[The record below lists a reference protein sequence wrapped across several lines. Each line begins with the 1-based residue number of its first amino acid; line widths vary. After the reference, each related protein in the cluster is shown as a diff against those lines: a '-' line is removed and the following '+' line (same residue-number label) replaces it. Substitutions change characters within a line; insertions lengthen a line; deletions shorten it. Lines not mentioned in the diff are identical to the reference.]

1 MTRRSWSWPVHKARR
16 PNTRV
21 RVSLRL
27 EDWPT
32 EDRTKWQ
39 EATQPA
45 DLFDNP
51 GSASHL
57 GLRTL
62 KGLIDSYGRW
72 LGFLRSSDPHLLDL
86 PVAERV
92 TPALVE
98 DFCRALAQT
107 NSARGGAAVLHKM
120 RHVLLHLAPGA
131 DWDWLHAIAKRI
143 KSSSTPRSKTASLRM
158 SDELYQLGFDL
169 MDRAEAAVAQGT
181 WIRER
186 DALTYRDGLM
196 IALLAADPIRRS
208 NFASLT
214 VHQSIMK
221 TGSAWSIVLTAAE
234 TKGGRALEYPVPP
247 RVGARLDQYLA
258 HYRPVIYGSHTHTG
272 LWASDKGCPM
282 KGGAIY
288 DAVCRRT
295 KAAFGQ
301 RVYLHLFRDAAA
313 TFWSMESPEDILGTR
328 DLLGHR
334 SIDTTDQYYRHAQT
348 VPAARRYA
356 QIIERRIG
364 PAASSQPGPIQLRRK
379 RQSEPRSIE
388 VDILDH
394 RRK

>member
-1 MTRRSWSWPVHKARR
+1 MTRRSWSWPVHKVRR

-57 GLRTL
+57 GSRTL
-62 KGLIDSYGRW
+62 KSLIDAYGRW
-72 LGFLRSSDPHLLDL
+72 LGFLRNVDPCLLDL
-86 PVAERV
+86 PAEERV
-92 TPALVE
+92 TPARVE
-98 DFCRALAQT
+98 DFCRALAET
-107 NSARGGAAVLHKM
+107 NSARGGAAVLHKL
-120 RHVLLHLAPGA
+120 RHVLLHLAPSA

-143 KSSSTPRSKTASLRM
+143 KNASAPRSKLANLRM

-181 WIRER
+181 WIRES
-186 DALTYRDGLM
+186 DALAYRDGLM
-196 IALLAADPIRRS
+196 IALLAADPLRRS
-208 NFASLT
+208 NFAGLT
-214 VHQSIMK
+214 IQCSIMK
-221 TGSAWSIVLTAAE
+221 TGSAWSIVLTASE
-234 TKGGRALEYPVPP
+234 TKGGRGLEYPVPP
-247 RVGARLDQYLA
+247 RVGERLDWYLA
-258 HYRPVIYGSHTHTG
+258 RYRPVIYGSHTHTG
-272 LWASDKGCPM
+272 LWASAKGCPM

-313 TFWSMESPEDILGTR
+313 TFWSMECPEDILGAR

-334 SIDTTDQYYRHAQT
+334 NLDTTDQNYRHAQT
-348 VPAARRYA
+348 IPAARRYA

-364 PAASSQPGPIQLRRK
+364 VAASTRPMPIQLTRTRR
-379 RQSEPRSIE
+379 SEPRPG
-388 VDILDH
+388 
-394 RRK
+394 

>member
-1 MTRRSWSWPVHKARR
+1 MTRQSWSWPVHKVRR
-16 PNTRV
+16 SNTRV
-21 RVSLRL
+21 RVTLRL
-27 EDWPT
+27 EEWPI
-32 EDRTKWQ
+32 EDRAKWQ
-39 EATQPA
+39 DATQAA
-45 DLFDNP
+45 DLFDHP

-57 GLRTL
+57 GSRTL
-62 KGLIDSYGRW
+62 KGLIDCYGRW
-72 LGFLRSSDPHLLDL
+72 LGFLRSIDPHLLEL

-92 TPALVE
+92 TPARLE
-98 DFCRALAQT
+98 DFCRVLAET

-131 DWDWLHAIAKRI
+131 DWDWLHAIAKRL
-143 KSSSTPRSKTASLRM
+143 KNSSTPRSKMANLRM

-169 MDRAEAAVAQGT
+169 MDQADAAVAKGT
-181 WIRER
+181 RIRER
-186 DALTYRDGLM
+186 EALAYRDGLM

-208 NFASLT
+208 NFAGLT
-214 VHQSIMK
+214 VQCSLMK
-221 TGSAWSIVLTAAE
+221 TGSAWTIVLTAAE

-247 RVGARLDQYLA
+247 RVGERLDRYLA
-258 HYRPVIYGSHTHTG
+258 HYRPIIYGSHTHPA

-295 KAAFGQ
+295 EAAFGQ

-313 TFWSMESPEDILGTR
+313 TFWSMESPEAILGTR

-334 SIDTTDQYYRHAQT
+334 SIGTTDRYYRHAQT

-364 PAASSQPGPIQLRRK
+364 PAASTRPVRIQLTRK
-379 RQSEPRSIE
+379 QRSRPCPPPE
-388 VDILDH
+388 
-394 RRK
+394 